1 MEIIKT
7 IHAKKLTVKM
17 DKYTLKKAKNYAKY
31 VNKNLSE
38 IIESYLDRISSSE
51 QENND
56 DESLR

>member
-17 DKYTLKKAKNYAKY
+17 DKYTLKKEKNYAKY